1 MKKVLSLLLS
11 VLLVVSVFA
20 CCSSNESS
28 DAPSTDAPASD
39 AAPSEDAPSEDA
51 PSEDAA
57 PSQDDADLVSIT
69 VGATPT
75 PHAEIL
81 NFAKDLLKE
90 KGVDLTVQ
98 EFTDYVLPNMALES
112 SELDANFFQHKPY
125 LDNFNEENKTS
136 LVSIG
141 AIHYEPMGIF
151 AGKTAAL
158 ADLADGAKVSVPNDA
173 TNEARALLLLEA
185 QGLIKLNPEAG
196 VQATK
201 NDITEN
207 PKNLDIVE
215 LEAAQLARSLP
226 DVDISVINGNY
237 AIQAGLSLA
246 DALATEAAD
255 SLSAETY
262 ANIIAVRAGDEQ
274 REELN
279 ALVEV
284 LKGDEVKAF
293 INETYA
299 GAVVPAA

>member
-20 CCSSNESS
+20 GCSSNESS

-51 PSEDAA
+51 A
-57 PSQDDADLVSIT
+57 PSQDGADLVSIT

-98 EFTDYVLPNMALES
+98 EFTDYVRPNMALES